1 VISPWLLLVFGIGLL
16 LRLALVQLP
25 GYTPDV
31 SLFVAWA
38 ERLSTRGPAEFYHG
52 PADADAYAYLPGFLY
67 VLWGLG
73 TLFDGEALRI
83 AIKALSVPFDVA
95 IAVVAAYI
103 AGGLRARG
111 WAVGL
116 WMLSPG
122 VIVAGALW
130 GQVDALGGLPIL
142 IALVLAGRARWAPA
156 GVLTAIA
163 FMVKPQFGAVG
174 IVVLAAAAVQSL
186 HARHPGPV
194 VRCTVAGAATSLAI
208 AIPFGLTPLDAIGL
222 LRDAAGTF
230 PAASLNAFNVWAII
244 AGFGASDGPYVLP
257 ATALVTIAFVLSL
270 LPLWWRRDT
279 AALLASGAV
288 AALALYFL
296 PTRVHERYLL
306 PALVILLPLAASRP
320 RLLAPYLALQLG
332 FLLSL
337 ALAFGQHELV
347 GAPIEIELVRQVL
360 LARPLQIGV
369 AVLMLAAAGLIIVR
383 LRRGD
388 AALVSDDTAAR
399 ASLESRTTEEK
410 LFPE

>member
-1 VISPWLLLVFGIGLL
+1 MPLALGLGLL
-16 LRLALVQLP
+16 LRLPLVPLP

-38 ERLSTRGPAEFYHG
+38 ERLATGGPAEFYSG

-73 TLFDGEALRI
+73 ALLDGEALRI
-83 AIKALSVPFDVA
+83 AIKALSIPFDVA
-95 IAVVAAYI
+95 IGVVAAYI
-103 AGGLRARG
+103 AGPDLRARV

-116 WMLSPG
+116 WMVSPG

-142 IALVLAGRARWAPA
+142 IALVLAGKARWAPA

-174 IVVLAAAAVQSL
+174 IVVLVAAAAESL
-186 HARHPGPV
+186 RARKWGPA
-194 VRCTVAGAATSLAI
+194 VRCTVAGAATALAI
-208 AIPFGLTPLDAIGL
+208 VIPFGLTPLDAIGL

-230 PAASLNAFNVWAII
+230 PAASLNAFNVWAIV
-244 AGFGASDGPYVLP
+244 AGFGVSDGPYVWP
-257 ATALVTIAFVLSL
+257 ATAFVTIALVLSVW
-270 LPLWWRRDT
+270 PLWWRRDT
-279 AALLASGAV
+279 ATLLVCGGA

-320 RLLAPYLALQLG
+320 RLLAPYLVLQLG
-332 FLLSL
+332 FLISL
-337 ALAFGQHELV
+337 ALAFAQQELV
-347 GAPIEIELVRQVL
+347 GVPGEIELVRQVL
-360 LARPLQIGV
+360 LTRPLQIGV
-369 AVLMLAAAGLIIVR
+369 AALMLAAAGLIIVR

-388 AALVSDDTAAR
+388 TTLGSENADAR
-399 ASLESRTTEEK
+399 ASFESRTTEET
-410 LFPE
+410 LFHE